1 MAVRVTAADLKGRH
15 SISYLRFSS
24 SPQER
29 GSSID
34 RQQKVLD
41 DAIAH
46 YGLIVDQTLIDRAK
60 SASKG
65 HHRTRGELADLIAAI
80 RGGFIPRGT
89 VLIVEAIDRLF
100 REGAMDVFSYLKDW
114 VQDRGLV
121 LVVGNDLT
129 IYCEAAI
136 NGDLSHKLLAEV
148 NAAKDYA
155 VRLSEMAFGAHAARR
170 RKVEAFANDPDHAT
184 VPVINGILPAWLTRT
199 KGKNDYRLQDDHTD
213 TLRLIFDLYA
223 GGSSCRQIAESF
235 TKDTV
240 PLFHGMKAWRSPRIG
255 AILRDRHTIGMYMPT
270 RKGEK
275 SYHRIAIGPEV
286 QIFPTAIDAETWL
299 RVQDRMDGSK
309 HILVGARGRTVPNL
323 FTGHIFCRTCGAAM
337 RVDTGGG
344 IRNGVRKRH
353 MLCGSYVEKGG
364 CADKTRYDLAI
375 YERDI
380 LFALLRLTRIA
391 PKTPLP
397 DRKRIDDEIAR
408 IRIEIEQNQAAID
421 ALIPRIAKSAT
432 LADTVEKLSVQID
445 GLRRRLTDLRLESEA
460 VASATTRADEVW
472 AFFTSLVRPAIR
484 GDVEARDRLRGL
496 LVRMNYRIEGHP
508 DVGLIVSTPDGSE
521 HIGDGVSD
529 DPDDGIAE
537 AA

>member
-46 YGLIVDQTLIDRAK
+46 YWLIVDQTLIDRAK

-80 RGGFIPRGT
+80 KGGFIPRGT

-100 REGAMDVFSYLKDW
+100 REGAMDVFSHLKDW
-114 VQDRGLV
+114 IQDRGLV

-235 TKDTV
+235 TKNTV

-255 AILRDRHTIGMYMPT
+255 AILRDR
-270 RKGEK
+270 
-275 SYHRIAIGPEV
+275 
-286 QIFPTAIDAETWL
+286 
-299 RVQDRMDGSK
+299 RMDGSK

-323 FTGHIFCRTCGAAM
+323 FTGHILCRTCGAAM

-353 MLCGSYVEKGG
+353 LLCGSYVEKGG

-380 LFALLRLTRIA
+380 LSALLQLTRIA

-408 IRIEIEQNQAAID
+408 TRIEIEQNQAAID

-432 LADTVEKLSVQID
+432 LADTVEKLSVEMD
-445 GLRRRLTDLRLESEA
+445 GLRRKLTDMRLQSEA
-460 VASATTRADEVW
+460 VASAATRADEVW
-472 AFFTSLVRPAIR
+472 AFFTSLVRPAIH

-508 DVGLIVSTPDGSE
+508 DIGLIVSTPDGSE
-521 HIGDGVSD
+521 HIGDRVSD
-529 DPDDGIAE
+529 DPDDEIAD